1 MEGEL
6 DGFVRVIRI
15 ENKELSDFA
24 EARQPFALG
33 LNKLYGLFGFGHS
46 MFFAEFLEKME
57 VLLGEELFDNES
69 EGVAIKILPLIIFGP
84 LLRGWKWRWGRL
96 LD

>member
-1 MEGEL
+1 MFNLFLVEDVDHVSLSHVPDVEVMEGEL

-46 MFFAEFLEKME
+46 MFFAELPEEMQ
-57 VLLGEELFDNES
+57 VLLGEELFDDEF
-69 EGVAIKILPLIIFGP
+69 E
-84 LLRGWKWRWGRL
+84 
-96 LD
+96 